1 MDINELT
8 KLCDKLG
15 CRITLEAALKEYI
28 TFRFGGPC
36 RALIN
41 INSAASAA
49 ELIKYMKQEL
59 IYQPMCLVKL
69 HIDMLQL
76 MGNIGQ
82 LYQI

>member
-8 KLCDKLG
+8 KLCEKLG
-15 CRITLEAALKEYI
+15 CKITPEVSLKEYI

-49 ELIKYMKQEL
+49 ELIKYMKQVL
-59 IYQPMCLVKL
+59 IFLPMYLVKL
-69 HIDMLQL
+69 RIVM
-76 MGNIGQ
+76 
-82 LYQI
+82 